1 MLCDHTF
8 IEAVITGDASKIRSP
23 YEDAVK
29 SVLFTL
35 ACNESMETGKPVK
48 VIHSTRNPALKI
60 IGDMRRPNAKRLSGG
75 ALVFGNRLR
84 KSGRWQKCVLIQ
96 CKYMPHGMRRA

>member
-1 MLCDHTF
+1 MFDKVAVYGDVKPEEQADRNEVVKGDGRMLQLNQAIEYKPEGDCGMLCDHTF

-48 VIHSTRNPALKI
+48 VNIDA
-60 IGDMRRPNAKRLSGG
+60 
-75 ALVFGNRLR
+75 
-84 KSGRWQKCVLIQ
+84 
-96 CKYMPHGMRRA
+96 

>member
-1 MLCDHTF
+1 MLQLNQAVEYKPEGDCGMLCDHTF

-35 ACNESMETGKPVK
+35 ACNESMETGKPVGCQHRR
-48 VIHSTRNPALKI
+48 VIP
-60 IGDMRRPNAKRLSGG
+60 
-75 ALVFGNRLR
+75 R
-84 KSGRWQKCVLIQ
+84 KK
-96 CKYMPHGMRRA
+96 